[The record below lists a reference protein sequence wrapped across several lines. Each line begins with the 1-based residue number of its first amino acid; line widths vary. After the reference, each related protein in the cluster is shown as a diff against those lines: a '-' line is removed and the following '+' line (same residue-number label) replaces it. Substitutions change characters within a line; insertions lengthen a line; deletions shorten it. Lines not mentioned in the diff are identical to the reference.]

1 MNTKK
6 NFIIFA
12 IALAVL
18 PLFFINQ
25 TFLISIFSQVL
36 IFSIAAFGLNIL
48 IGYAGQ
54 ISIGHAAFL
63 ALGAYTSA
71 VLTKNFNFPF
81 VVTIILA
88 ALVSAIFGLILG
100 FPALRLKGFYLA
112 IATMAFGTAIE
123 QIFGAWDYVGGK
135 VGFRNVPNPDIFG
148 IEISSDIG
156 KYYIIVFFTILLFIV
171 GYNILQAKTGR
182 ALKAIRESEFA
193 ARSAGIDVAKYKL
206 IAFVIS
212 AIYAGVAGALYAHT
226 VRYIAPTDFGLG
238 VSINLL
244 AMIVVGGLASMSGN
258 FIGATLMIG
267 VPFFFSRINLP
278 MSIIF
283 GVMLIVVV
291 MFFPRGLGFGLYIF
305 NWKYLNIPFTRFKRF
320 MRKKKY
326 ERSEEKYIQIDQGR
340 VHYIE
345 SNNKGKHPVIF
356 LHGNFASDTWYK
368 PTLKLLESTDYYG
381 VAVDL
386 PGFAASSK
394 PKREISIENYSKELK
409 NIVNKFGFKKIDLVA
424 HSLGGAVA
432 YRFAI
437 DNKDLVNKLI
447 LIDPAP
453 GEGLKTPEE
462 NYPILNS
469 YKNNRALLRTSLSK
483 MLYSGDPEKLLDEI
497 TDDALLMDER
507 AYTEN
512 ARALEKYNY
521 LEELKNLDI
530 PVLILIGEND
540 LIINEKLLIKT
551 VDVLPEVKVKKVEK
565 VGHAINLENPELF
578 VKILKDFLK

>member
-1 MNTKK
+1 MNVKK
-6 NFIIFA
+6 NFLLLS
-12 IALAVL
+12 IALIVL
-18 PLFFINQ
+18 PLFFFNQ

-71 VLTKNFNFPF
+71 VLTKNFNLPF
-81 VVTIILA
+81 LLTIILA
-88 ALVSAIFGLILG
+88 AVVSAIFGLILG

-112 IATMAFGTAIE
+112 IATMAFGTAVE
-123 QIFGAWDYVGGK
+123 QMLGAWDYIGGK
-135 VGFRNVPNPDIFG
+135 VGFRNVPNPDLFG
-148 IEISSDIG
+148 IEIRSDIG
-156 KYYIIVFFTILLFIV
+156 KYYIIVFFTVLLFVI

-193 ARSAGIDVAKYKL
+193 ARSAGVDVAKYKL
-206 IAFVIS
+206 IAFIIS
-212 AIYAGVAGALYAHT
+212 AIYAGIAGALYAHT

-244 AMIVVGGLASMSGN
+244 AMIVVGGLVSISGN

-267 VPFFFSRINLP
+267 VPFFFSRVNIP

-283 GVMLIVVV
+283 GVMLIIVV

-305 NWKYLNIPFTRFKRF
+305 NWKYLSIPYTRFKKF
-320 MRKKKY
+320 IRKRKY
-326 ERSEEKYIQIDQGR
+326 ENKSEKYLKIDDGR

-345 SNNKGKHPVIF
+345 TENDGKYPVVF
-356 LHGNFASDTWYK
+356 LHGNFASSTWYR
-368 PTLKLLESTDYYG
+368 PVIELLKTTDYKG

-386 PGFAASSK
+386 PGFGASSK
-394 PKREISIENYSKELK
+394 PQREISIENYSRELK
-409 NIVNKFGFKKIDLVA
+409 DIIEKLGFKKIDLVA

-432 YRFAI
+432 YRFAM
-437 DNKDLVNKLI
+437 DNRDLVNRLL

-453 GEGLKTPEE
+453 GDGLKTPEE
-462 NYPILNS
+462 NYPLINS
-469 YKNNRALLRTSLSK
+469 YKDNRGLLRVALSK
-483 MLYSGDPEKLLDEI
+483 MLYSGDPYKLLDEI

-507 AYTEN
+507 AFVQN
-512 ARALEKYNY
+512 ARILEKYNY
-521 LEELKNLDI
+521 LEELKALDI
-530 PVLILIGEND
+530 PVLVLVGEND
-540 LIINEKLLIKT
+540 SLINEKILKKT
-551 VDVLPEVKVKKVEK
+551 VDALPRAEIKKVEN
-565 VGHAINLENPELF
+565 VGHCINLENPELF
-578 VKILKDFLK
+578 VDILKKFLK